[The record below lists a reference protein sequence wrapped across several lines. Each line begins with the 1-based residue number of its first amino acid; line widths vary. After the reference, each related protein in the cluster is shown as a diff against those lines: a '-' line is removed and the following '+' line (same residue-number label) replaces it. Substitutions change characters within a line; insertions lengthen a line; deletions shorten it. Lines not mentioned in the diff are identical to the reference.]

1 MSSGGPDQGRREGEG
16 GPGGEAD
23 EAGLRAAV
31 PAVGEHRGGTGLG
44 EHPWVTEEAV
54 LGAGCTHTPPTG
66 LPLLGGCWHTPSR
79 LCCQI
84 WLHRQQEPSGSPS
97 QARAPVRR
105 ADRAPVFALS
115 ASPGCLAWP
124 RRHQVLGC
132 RLAWTRPGRPGR
144 CVSKVRGA
152 GCGGVVCGS
161 RGSLLPPACPPTMP
175 LGSELPP
182 VVWGMQ
188 DVPVV
193 MSGDGWP
200 GTGHCPISSP
210 CGR

>member
-1 MSSGGPDQGRREGEG
+1 MGGGCPRAALSQGWREGEG
-16 GPGGEAD
+16 GRGGEAD

-31 PAVGEHRGGTGLG
+31 PAVGEHRGGTGPG

-66 LPLLGGCWHTPSR
+66 LPFLGGCWHTPSR

-84 WLHRQQEPSGSPS
+84 WLHRQQEPRGSPP
-97 QARAPVRR
+97 QPRAPVRR
-105 ADRAPVFALS
+105 ADRAVRVPGMPCVAPQTPGPGPSVSVDEAWQAGAL
-115 ASPGCLAWP
+115 
-124 RRHQVLGC
+124 RQQ
-132 RLAWTRPGRPGR
+132 
-144 CVSKVRGA
+144 GA

-161 RGSLLPPACPPTMP
+161 RGSLLPLVRPPAMP

-182 VVWGMQ
+182 VAWGTQ